1 MKNNNMQKA
10 EGHLFNFGNA
20 SIRAQVDAAGVPW
33 FNANEVCDAL
43 EMGNPSQAIKSH
55 VDADDLQKLEVID
68 NLGRTQQ
75 TNHVNESGLYAL
87 IFGSRKESAKRFKR
101 WVTSEVLPAIRK
113 DGYYVANENLQQL
126 APADAVDAVM
136 KVVGNM
142 TQNLRLDTEDYL
154 MLLRY
159 GLGKY
164 DQKLAEIVPKELLT
178 TATSIPMN
186 AQWGV
191 DTVFNLEELLADFG
205 LFIDVDKFLHRM
217 MICGVVAER
226 TVYDEQTQSLI
237 RQKRLQNTY
246 FGINYGS
253 GQNATIGWYRDRFRQ
268 ALELASSVR

>member
-1 MKNNNMQKA
+1 MTKLA
-10 EGHLFNFGNA
+10 VFSFGNHE
-20 SIRAQVDAAGVPW
+20 IRTVTDEHGEAW
-33 FNANEVCDAL
+33 FVANDVCAAL
-43 EMGNPSQAIKSH
+43 ELENPSQALRTH
-55 VDADDLQKLEVID
+55 VDEDDLQRMDATD
-68 NLGRTQQ
+68 NLGRKQL

-113 DGYYVANENLQQL
+113 NGGYYAANESTGLQQL
-126 APADAVDAVM
+126 APAEAVDVVM

-142 TQNLRLDTEDYL
+142 VQNLRLDTEDYL

-164 DQKLAEIVPKELLT
+164 DQKLGEIVPKELLT
-178 TATSIPMN
+178 AQASIPMQ

-191 DTVFNLEELLADFG
+191 DTVLNLEELLEDFG
-205 LFIDVDKFLHRM
+205 LFIDVDTFLHRM

-246 FGINYGS
+246 FGINCGS
-253 GQNATIGWYRDRFRQ
+253 GQNATIGWYRDRFKQ
-268 ALELASSVR
+268 ALELAISAR

>member
-1 MKNNNMQKA
+1 MTKLA
-10 EGHLFNFGNA
+10 VFSFGNQE
-20 SIRAQVDAAGVPW
+20 IRTATDEHGEIWFVAAD
-33 FNANEVCDAL
+33 VCSAL
-43 EMGNPSQAIKSH
+43 EHTNPTKAVADH
-55 VDADDLQKLEVID
+55 VDAEDKANFQ
-68 NLGRTQQ
+68 LGLPGSAPTV
-75 TNHVNESGLYAL
+75 VNESGLYAL
-87 IFGSRKESAKRFKR
+87 IFGSRKEAAKRFKR

-113 DGYYVANENLQQL
+113 NGYYAHNESTGLQQL
-126 APADAVDAVM
+126 DSAEAVDAVM
-136 KVVGNM
+136 RVVGGM
-142 TQNLRLDTEDYL
+142 AQNLRLDTDDYL

-164 DQKLAEIVPKELLT
+164 DQKLAEVVPKELLT
-178 TATSIPMN
+178 AQASIPMQ

-191 DTVFNLEELLADFG
+191 DTVFNLGELLEDFG

-246 FGINYGS
+246 FGINCGS

>member
-1 MKNNNMQKA
+1 MTKLA
-10 EGHLFNFGNA
+10 VFSFGNHE
-20 SIRAQVDAAGVPW
+20 IRTVTDEHGEAW
-33 FNANEVCDAL
+33 FVANDVCAAL
-43 EMGNPSQAIKSH
+43 ELTNPHKALADH
-55 VDADDLQKLEVID
+55 VDREDLTQRDTLTPGGLQKL
-68 NLGRTQQ
+68 
-75 TNHVNESGLYAL
+75 NHVNESGLYAL

-113 DGYYVANENLQQL
+113 NGYYVSTNESTGLQQL
-126 APADAVDAVM
+126 ASAEAVDVVM

-142 TQNLRLDTEDYL
+142 VQNLRLDTEDYL

-164 DQKLAEIVPKELLT
+164 DQKLAEVVPKELLT
-178 TATSIPMN
+178 AQASIPMQ

-191 DTVFNLEELLADFG
+191 DTVFNLEELLEDFG
-205 LFIDVDKFLHRM
+205 LFIDADMFLRRM
-217 MICGVVAER
+217 MVCGVVAER

-246 FGINYGS
+246 FGINCGS

>member
-1 MKNNNMQKA
+1 MTKLA
-10 EGHLFNFGNA
+10 VFSFGNHE
-20 SIRAQVDAAGVPW
+20 IRTITDEHGEAW
-33 FNANEVCDAL
+33 FVANDICAAL
-43 EMGNPSQAIKSH
+43 ELTNPHKALADH
-55 VDADDLQKLEVID
+55 VDPDDLTQSEVTD
-68 NLGRTQQ
+68 NLGRKQL

-113 DGYYVANENLQQL
+113 NGYYAATNESTSLQQL
-126 APADAVDAVM
+126 APAEAVDVVM

-142 TQNLRLDTEDYL
+142 VQNLGLDTEDYL

-164 DQKLAEIVPKELLT
+164 DQKLAEVVPKELLT
-178 TATSIPMN
+178 AQASIPMQ

-191 DTVFNLEELLADFG
+191 DTTFNLEELLEDFG
-205 LFIDVDKFLHRM
+205 LFIDVDTFLHRM

-246 FGINYGS
+246 FGINCGS
-253 GQNATIGWYRDRFRQ
+253 GQNATIGWYRDRFKQ
-268 ALELASSVR
+268 ALELAISAR

>member
-1 MKNNNMQKA
+1 MTKLA
-10 EGHLFNFGNA
+10 VFSFGNHE
-20 SIRAQVDAAGVPW
+20 IRTVSDEHGEVWFVANDVCAALELENPR
-33 FNANEVCDAL
+33 DAL
-43 EMGNPSQAIKSH
+43 AKH
-55 VDADDLQKLEVID
+55 VDSDDVAKRDTTD
-68 NLGRTQQ
+68 NLGRTQL

-113 DGYYVANENLQQL
+113 NGYYAANENLQQL
-126 APADAVDAVM
+126 APAEAVDVVM

-142 TQNLRLDTEDYL
+142 VQNLGLDTEDYL

-178 TATSIPMN
+178 AKASIPMQ

-191 DTVFNLEELLADFG
+191 DTTFNLEELLEDFG
-205 LFIDVDKFLHRM
+205 MFINVDTFLHRM

-246 FGINYGS
+246 FGINCGS
-253 GQNATIGWYRDRFRQ
+253 GQNAAIGWYRDRFKQ

>member
-1 MKNNNMQKA
+1 MTKLA
-10 EGHLFNFGNA
+10 VFSFGNHE
-20 SIRAQVDAAGVPW
+20 IRTVSDEHGEVW
-33 FNANEVCDAL
+33 FVANDVCAAL
-43 EMGNPSQAIKSH
+43 ELGNARQALETH
-55 VDADDLQKLEVID
+55 VDAEDVQRLEVTD
-68 NLGRTQQ
+68 NLGRKQL

-113 DGYYVANENLQQL
+113 NGYYAANENLQQL
-126 APADAVDAVM
+126 APAEAVDVVM

-142 TQNLRLDTEDYL
+142 VQNLGLDTEDYL

-178 TATSIPMN
+178 AKASIPMQ

-191 DTVFNLEELLADFG
+191 DTTFNLEELLEDFG
-205 LFIDVDKFLHRM
+205 MFINVDTFLHRM

-246 FGINYGS
+246 FGINCGS
-253 GQNATIGWYRDRFRQ
+253 GQNAAIGWYRDRFKQ